1 MFRVVIGQSF
11 DKDALEFMRRRLG
24 NEFEFQ
30 DLGESSDD
38 DRIAAYKNADAIVSQ
53 LITTEMARQARRVKL
68 LQAQGAGVDDIAV
81 DYLPDTCYLAN
92 VFEHGVAIS
101 EYVIMVML
109 ALSSDLLT
117 LDHNLRHKGD
127 MSPAGHYGGRPREG
141 LFGKTIGIVGFGRIG
156 QQVAKR
162 AQAFGMRVIATKRSP
177 DQRLAAE
184 HGLDFLGGHAD
195 LDRVLKESDYVLLA
209 TPLTED
215 TNGLIGDA
223 EFARM
228 KPTAY
233 IINVGRGPISQEQP
247 LYDALKDRRIAGA
260 GLDVWFQYPPP
271 GTFGPVSRYPLHEF
285 PNIVMT
291 PHMAGWTQTTVY
303 GRMAFIADNV
313 KRVAMG
319 EKPLNFL
326 RMGGGKG

>member
-1 MFRVVIGQSF
+1 MIGQSF
-11 DKDALEFMRRRLG
+11 DKDALEFRRRRLG

-141 LFGKTIGIVGFGRIG
+141 PFWQDDWNRGVWPDRSTGG
-156 QQVAKR
+156 QASSGVWDA
-162 AQAFGMRVIATKRSP
+162 S
-177 DQRLAAE
+177 
-184 HGLDFLGGHAD
+184 
-195 LDRVLKESDYVLLA
+195 DRY
-209 TPLTED
+209 
-215 TNGLIGDA
+215 
-223 EFARM
+223 
-228 KPTAY
+228 
-233 IINVGRGPISQEQP
+233 
-247 LYDALKDRRIAGA
+247 
-260 GLDVWFQYPPP
+260 
-271 GTFGPVSRYPLHEF
+271 
-285 PNIVMT
+285 
-291 PHMAGWTQTTVY
+291 
-303 GRMAFIADNV
+303 
-313 KRVAMG
+313 
-319 EKPLNFL
+319 
-326 RMGGGKG
+326 

>member
-1 MFRVVIGQSF
+1 MFNVVIGQSF
-11 DKDALEFMRRRLG
+11 DKDALDFMRQRLG
-24 NEFEFQ
+24 SEFDLQ
-30 DLGESSDD
+30 DLGESSDE
-38 DRIAAYKNADAIVSQ
+38 DRIAAYKSADAIVSQ
-53 LITTEMARQARRVKL
+53 LITTEMARAAKRVKL

-109 ALSSDLLT
+109 ALSSDLLN

-127 MSPAGHYGGRPREG
+127 MSPAGHFGGRPREG

-162 AQAFGMRVIATKRSP
+162 ALAFGMRVIATKRSP
-177 DQRLAAE
+177 DEALAAE
-184 HGLDFLGGHAD
+184 HGLDYLGGHGD
-195 LDRVLKESDYVLLA
+195 LGRLLDESDYLLLA

-215 TNGLIGDA
+215 TNGLIGEA

-233 IINVGRGPISQEQP
+233 VLNVGRGPIIQEEP
-247 LYDALKDRRIAGA
+247 LYNALRERRIAGA

-271 GTFGPVSRYPLHEF
+271 GTFGPVSRFPLHEL

-291 PHMAGWTQTTVY
+291 PHMAGWTKTTVY

-313 KRVAMG
+313 KRVAGG
-319 EKPLNFL
+319 EKPLNYL
-326 RMGGGKG
+326 RMGGGEG